1 MSDKDLNEIQTKI
14 ALLEKDA
21 KTGEQIHRRLEIAI
35 DKLSDCA
42 ISLKGMLAQQE
53 QKLTKAEQTDEDI
66 FITLEARR
74 KEWDNDLKEL
84 HSRITTN
91 TKELREHQIQSE
103 NNMLNE
109 LRHMRQQLSERVGV
123 LEKWRWLIIGGS
135 IIIGLMMSNPSGNLW
150 DFLNQSLD
158 FFHSFCYN
166 ISMSSYIDIKFINLL
181 STRLPKFK
189 RKSEYLFNFRC
200 PHCGDSQKS
209 LTKAR
214 GFVYKKE

>member
-1 MSDKDLNEIQTKI
+1 
-14 ALLEKDA
+14 
-21 KTGEQIHRRLEIAI
+21 
-35 DKLSDCA
+35 
-42 ISLKGMLAQQE
+42 MLAQQE

-150 DFLNQSLD
+150 DFLN
-158 FFHSFCYN
+158 
-166 ISMSSYIDIKFINLL
+166 
-181 STRLPKFK
+181 
-189 RKSEYLFNFRC
+189 
-200 PHCGDSQKS
+200 
-209 LTKAR
+209 
-214 GFVYKKE
+214 

>member
-1 MSDKDLNEIQTKI
+1 MADDLSKIQTKI

-135 IIIGLMMSNPSGNLW
+135 IIVGLLISNP
-150 DFLNQSLD
+150 D
-158 FFHSFCYN
+158 
-166 ISMSSYIDIKFINLL
+166 SMLMQ
-181 STRLPKFK
+181 
-189 RKSEYLFNFRC
+189 LF
-200 PHCGDSQKS
+200 
-209 LTKAR
+209 
-214 GFVYKKE
+214 

>member
-1 MSDKDLNEIQTKI
+1 MADDLNKIQTKI

-35 DKLSDCA
+35 DKLSDCS

-66 FITLEARR
+66 FITLESRR
-74 KEWDNDLKEL
+74 KEWDSDLKEL

-91 TKELREHQIQSE
+91 TKERRENQIKSE

-109 LRHMRQQLSERVGV
+109 LRSMRQQLSERVGV

-135 IIIGLMMSNPSGNLW
+135 IIVGLLISNPE
-150 DFLNQSLD
+150 
-158 FFHSFCYN
+158 
-166 ISMSSYIDIKFINLL
+166 SMLMQ
-181 STRLPKFK
+181 
-189 RKSEYLFNFRC
+189 LF
-200 PHCGDSQKS
+200 
-209 LTKAR
+209 
-214 GFVYKKE
+214 

>member
-1 MSDKDLNEIQTKI
+1 MADDLSKIQTKI

-66 FITLEARR
+66 FITLESRR

-135 IIIGLMMSNPSGNLW
+135 IIIGLMMSNPSGNILE
-150 DFLNQSLD
+150 
-158 FFHSFCYN
+158 FFS
-166 ISMSSYIDIKFINLL
+166 
-181 STRLPKFK
+181 
-189 RKSEYLFNFRC
+189 
-200 PHCGDSQKS
+200 
-209 LTKAR
+209 
-214 GFVYKKE
+214 

>member
-53 QKLTKAEQTDEDI
+53 QKLAKAEQTDDDI
-66 FITLEARR
+66 FITLESRR

-91 TKELREHQIQSE
+91 SRELREHQVRSE
-103 NNMLNE
+103 QTMLNE
-109 LRHMRQQLSERVGV
+109 LRAMKTQLSERVGV
-123 LEKWRWLIIGGS
+123 LEKWRWVIIGGS
-135 IIIGLMMSNPSGNLW
+135 IIIGLMMSNPDNPL
-150 DFLNQSLD
+150 
-158 FFHSFCYN
+158 
-166 ISMSSYIDIKFINLL
+166 
-181 STRLPKFK
+181 FK
-189 RKSEYLFNFRC
+189 MF
-200 PHCGDSQKS
+200 
-209 LTKAR
+209 
-214 GFVYKKE
+214 

>member
-1 MSDKDLNEIQTKI
+1 MSDDLNEIQTKI

-21 KTGEQIHRRLEIAI
+21 ETGEKIHRRLEIAI

-150 DFLNQSLD
+150 DFLN
-158 FFHSFCYN
+158 
-166 ISMSSYIDIKFINLL
+166 
-181 STRLPKFK
+181 
-189 RKSEYLFNFRC
+189 
-200 PHCGDSQKS
+200 
-209 LTKAR
+209 
-214 GFVYKKE
+214 

>member
-1 MSDKDLNEIQTKI
+1 MADDLSKIQTKI

-66 FITLEARR
+66 FITLESRR

-84 HSRITTN
+84 HARITTN

-123 LEKWRWLIIGGS
+123 LEKWRWLIIGGA

-150 DFLNQSLD
+150 DFLN
-158 FFHSFCYN
+158 
-166 ISMSSYIDIKFINLL
+166 
-181 STRLPKFK
+181 
-189 RKSEYLFNFRC
+189 
-200 PHCGDSQKS
+200 
-209 LTKAR
+209 
-214 GFVYKKE
+214 

>member
-1 MSDKDLNEIQTKI
+1 MADDLSKIQTKI

-66 FITLEARR
+66 FVTLEARR

-150 DFLNQSLD
+150 DFLN
-158 FFHSFCYN
+158 
-166 ISMSSYIDIKFINLL
+166 
-181 STRLPKFK
+181 
-189 RKSEYLFNFRC
+189 
-200 PHCGDSQKS
+200 
-209 LTKAR
+209 
-214 GFVYKKE
+214 

>member
-1 MSDKDLNEIQTKI
+1 MSDDLNEIQTKI

-21 KTGEQIHRRLEIAI
+21 ETGEKIHRRLEIAI

-66 FITLEARR
+66 FITLESRR

-91 TKELREHQIQSE
+91 SRELREHQIQSE
-103 NNMLNE
+103 QTMLNE
-109 LRHMRQQLSERVGV
+109 LRAMKTQLSERVGV

-135 IIIGLMMSNPSGNLW
+135 IIIGLMMSNPSGNIW
-150 DFLNQSLD
+150 
-158 FFHSFCYN
+158 
-166 ISMSSYIDIKFINLL
+166 
-181 STRLPKFK
+181 
-189 RKSEYLFNFRC
+189 ELF
-200 PHCGDSQKS
+200 S
-209 LTKAR
+209 
-214 GFVYKKE
+214 